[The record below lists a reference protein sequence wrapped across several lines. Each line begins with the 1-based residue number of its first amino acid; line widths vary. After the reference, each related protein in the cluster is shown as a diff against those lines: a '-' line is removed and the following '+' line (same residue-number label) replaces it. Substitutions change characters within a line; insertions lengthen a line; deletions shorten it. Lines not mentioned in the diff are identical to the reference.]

1 MKQLIITASFLFLST
16 FGIAQNL
23 NTNRL
28 DSLFL
33 LLEQNDKFM
42 GSIAVSY
49 NGNTIYENTI
59 GFLSFEDSLKSDHE
73 TKYRIGSISKMFT
86 SVLILKA
93 IEESKLKLNQK
104 LKDFYPEITNS
115 EVITIENMLNHSSGI
130 HDFTRNEDYLMWNQ
144 RQQPKDSMLQRI
156 SSYSSDFEPATESE
170 YSNSNFVLLTYIL
183 EDIYKKSFKD
193 LLYEKITGPL
203 SLKNTTYGNR
213 IDPLNN
219 EAYSYSYLGKWTK
232 SSETD
237 MSIPQGA
244 GAIVS
249 TPTDLN
255 IFLKSLFENELIS
268 DESLKQMKTIENGF
282 GLGLLR
288 FPYNNEWSFGHT
300 GGIDGFE
307 AVSSYFPED
316 KLAISLLSNGVNF
329 NKNDILLA
337 VLGSFYGDEFKL
349 PEFRKIDLKASELE
363 PFVGTYSSEQ
373 IPPKITISM
382 EENTLLAQATGQP
395 AFPLDAISKNMFV
408 YDKAGVEIEFKA
420 ETEEMI
426 LKQAGQEFIFIKE

>member
-59 GFLSFEDSLKSDHE
+59 GFLSLEDSLKSDHE

-104 LKDFYPEITNS
+104 LKDFYPEITNA

-193 LLYEKITGPL
+193 LLEEKITGPL
-203 SLKNTTYGNR
+203 GLKNTTYGNR

-219 EAYSYSYLGKWTK
+219 EAYSYSGKWK
-232 SSETD
+232 KASETH

-268 DESLKQMKTIENGF
+268 EESLKQMKTIENGF

-288 FPYNNEWSFGHT
+288 FPYNDKWSFGHT

-316 KLAISLLSNGVNF
+316 KLAISLVSNGVNF

-337 VLGSFYGDEFKL
+337 VLGSFYGEGFKL
-349 PEFRKIDLKASELE
+349 PEFRKID
-363 PFVGTYSSEQ
+363 F
-373 IPPKITISM
+373 
-382 EENTLLAQATGQP
+382 TGQL
-395 AFPLDAISKNMFV
+395 AFPLEAVSKKIFV
-408 YDKAGVEIEFKA
+408 YDKAGVEIEFKV

-426 LKQAGQEFIFIKE
+426 LKQAGQEFIFKKE

>member
-59 GFLSFEDSLKSDHE
+59 GFLSLEDSLKSDHE

-104 LKDFYPEITNS
+104 LKDFYPEITNA

-193 LLYEKITGPL
+193 LLEEKITGPL
-203 SLKNTTYGNR
+203 GLKNTTYGNR

-219 EAYSYSYLGKWTK
+219 EAYSYSGKWK
-232 SSETD
+232 KASETH

-268 DESLKQMKTIENGF
+268 EESLKQMKTIENGF

-288 FPYNNEWSFGHT
+288 FPYNDKWSFGHT

-316 KLAISLLSNGVNF
+316 KLAISLVSNGVNF

-337 VLGSFYGDEFKL
+337 VLGSFYGEGFKL
-349 PEFRKIDLKASELE
+349 PEFRKIDFKSSELE
-363 PFVGTYSSEQ
+363 PFVGIYASEQ
-373 IPPKITISM
+373 IPLKITISI
-382 EENTLLAQATGQP
+382 EDNTLQAQATGQL
-395 AFPLDAISKNMFV
+395 AFPLEAVSKKIFV
-408 YDKAGVEIEFKA
+408 YDKAGVEIEFKV

-426 LKQAGQEFIFIKE
+426 LKQAGQEFIFKKE